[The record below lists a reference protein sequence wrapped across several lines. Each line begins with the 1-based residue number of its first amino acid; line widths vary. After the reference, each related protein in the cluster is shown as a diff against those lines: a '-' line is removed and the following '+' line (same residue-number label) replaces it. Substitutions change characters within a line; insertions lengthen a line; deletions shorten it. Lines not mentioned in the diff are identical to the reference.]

1 MWLVLLLSTN
11 NLVFSSWK
19 YDRIHLSLIT
29 NCGHVADL
37 SFYFYDLGSLFVVV
51 VTALNNQSRALFI
64 LNRHS
69 TPRNIRALLSFS
81 LMKGL
86 TMLPTLR
93 LS

>member
-19 YDRIHLSLIT
+19 YDRIHLSFIT

-37 SFYFYDLGSLFVVV
+37 AFYFYDLDSLFVVV
-51 VTALNNQSRALFI
+51 TALHNQSRALFI

>member
-1 MWLVLLLSTN
+1 MIGFTHLLLPS
-11 NLVFSSWK
+11 
-19 YDRIHLSLIT
+19 
-29 NCGHVADL
+29 VADL
-37 SFYFYDLGSLFVVV
+37 VFYFYDLDSLFVAVV
-51 VTALNNQSRALFI
+51 IALNNQSKALFI

-86 TMLPTLR
+86 TMLPRLR